1 MTQNRVHHGCGLVVA
16 DDGCVRNTRWNA
28 NPGSVVLLQADDLKL
43 TIPEKDQI
51 QAAAQDH
58 ELIGL
63 MAMAEQFSVWCCF
76 HVRDQ
81 CFMAGNGIT
90 EEGDS

>member
-1 MTQNRVHHGCGLVVA
+1 MTQDCVHHGCDLTIA
-16 DDGCVRNTRWNA
+16 DDGRMRNTRRNA
-28 NPGSVVLLQADDLKL
+28 NPGSILLLQADELKPAIL
-43 TIPEKDQI
+43 ENDQI

-63 MAMAEQFSVWCCF
+63 MAMAEQFSVRCCF

-90 EEGDS
+90 EKGDS